1 MRTRWRLTHPVAC
14 EIEAPMMHARWLSM
28 LMLTAVVVL
37 AASGCTYFRKQEAD
51 QAEATLAAAGFKVKP
66 ADSAKREATLALF
79 PVRKIVSRVRD
90 GQLTYFYAD
99 PDFCKCLY
107 YGDAK
112 AYSRYQQLALQRQIA
127 NEQVEAAE
135 MNENAAMD
143 WGMWG
148 PFW

>member
-1 MRTRWRLTHPVAC
+1 MRRAHHWSSV
-14 EIEAPMMHARWLSM
+14 IVGIVV
-28 LMLTAVVVL
+28 TAGAV
-37 AASGCTYFRKQEAD
+37 SSCTYFRKQEAD
-51 QAEATLAAAGFKVKP
+51 QTESTLAAAGFQVKP
-66 ADSAKREATLALF
+66 ADTAKRQANLAQF
-79 PVRKIVSRVRD
+79 AVRKIVSRVRD

-107 YGDAK
+107 YGNQLQ
-112 AYSRYQQLALQRQIA
+112 YGRYRQLALQQQIA
-127 NEQVEAAE
+127 QEQMDAAE

>member
-1 MRTRWRLTHPVAC
+1 MTTH
-14 EIEAPMMHARWLSM
+14 IRWLPT
-28 LMLTAVVVL
+28 LTLIAAIGL

-51 QAEATLAAAGFKVKP
+51 DTESTLAAAGFRMKP
-66 ADSAKREATLALF
+66 ADTPKREAGLAQF
-79 PVRKIVSRVRD
+79 PVRKLVSRLRD
-90 GQLTYFYAD
+90 GRVTYFYAD

-107 YGDAK
+107 YGDQQQ
-112 AYSRYQQLALQRQIA
+112 YGRYRQLAIQKQIA
-127 NEQVEAAE
+127 QEQMDAAE